1 MNTKFY
7 NIKGVFQGLCLTRGK
22 GFVMFGVL
30 VYDYGKVRD
39 NVRSGLQLKVRFRR
53 FITIKVRVTSRE
65 D

>member
-1 MNTKFY
+1 
-7 NIKGVFQGLCLTRGK
+7 
-22 GFVMFGVL
+22 MFGVL
-30 VYDYGKVRD
+30 VQDYGKVRD